1 MLLSAIQKAKT
12 GNLESFGILYDA
24 SYERVYRFLFYRL
37 LDTSATEDTIA
48 IVYMKALK
56 WIRKFR
62 GTTQW
67 EFFSW
72 ILHIAYT
79 TLIDYLRHES
89 PIVSLDTIEW
99 EPGYTHDTQQK
110 IDHHAKLEEVL
121 AYMDTF
127 SERDRLIVT
136 MRIWEELSYEEIS
149 IITGESVSNAKKI
162 VSRSL
167 AKITANISELS
178 IITLVVSHVIIK

>member
-1 MLLSAIQKAKT
+1 
-12 GNLESFGILYDA
+12 
-24 SYERVYRFLFYRL
+24 
-37 LDTSATEDTIA
+37 
-48 IVYMKALK
+48 
-56 WIRKFR
+56 
-62 GTTQW
+62 
-67 EFFSW
+67 
-72 ILHIAYT
+72 
-79 TLIDYLRHES
+79 
-89 PIVSLDTIEW
+89 
-99 EPGYTHDTQQK
+99 
-110 IDHHAKLEEVL
+110 
-121 AYMDTF
+121 MDTF